1 MDNET
6 RGAELLNTITAERHN
21 TKGGNLMKRNLHY
34 MQKTLKELIEM
45 YAYENGREN
54 QKDAEIT
61 QRIIVN
67 EVYERINKVFRMLDN
82 NENVNIESLY
92 AELIQA
98 AENPK
103 R

>member
-1 MDNET
+1 
-6 RGAELLNTITAERHN
+6 
-21 TKGGNLMKRNLHY
+21 MKRNLHY

-61 QRIIVN
+61 QKIIVN